1 MNIKKLID
9 DIKDFFE
16 KNSKI
21 KRLSVICLVLVFILI
36 ALNVIGENKGLN
48 SIIPSVTNNNSRNGS
63 SAVDTSSISEEKIMT
78 SDEYEE
84 KQKADLINIL
94 KKMNGVGDVDVMLTF
109 ESGEQKVP
117 AYDTTAQKSTTEETD
132 TQGGK
137 RVNNQNNDNSKV
149 VMTQNDG
156 KNEPFILTTYKPKI
170 VGIVIVAEGA
180 EDSKTK
186 YEIEQAVSK
195 LYNLSL
201 EKVNV
206 YSMKK

>member
-1 MNIKKLID
+1 MGMKKFTD
-9 DIKDFFE
+9 DIKEFLE
-16 KNSKI
+16 KNNKMKNLI
-21 KRLSVICLVLVFILI
+21 VICLVLVFVLI
-36 ALNVIGENKGLN
+36 SMNVIGGSHILTSKITSISSGGTKNQENINL
-48 SIIPSVTNNNSRNGS
+48 
-63 SAVDTSSISEEKIMT
+63 DTSKVVTSE
-78 SDEYEE
+78 DYEE
-84 KQKADLINIL
+84 KQKVDLINIL
-94 KKMNGVGDVDVMLTF
+94 KKMNGVGDVDVMITF
-109 ESGEQKVP
+109 ENGEQKVP
-117 AYDTTAQKSTTEETD
+117 AYDKTEQKSTTEETD

-180 EDSKTK
+180 ENSKTK

-201 EKVNV
+201 DKVNV
-206 YSMKK
+206 YSMKN

>member
-1 MNIKKLID
+1 MDMKKITD

-21 KRLSVICLVLVFILI
+21 KNLSLICLVLTFVLI
-36 ALNVIGENKGLN
+36 VMNVLGSSNILN
-48 SIIPSVTNNNSRNGS
+48 SKITSISNGS
-63 SAVDTSSISEEKIMT
+63 SKNESNIDLSNEKVMT
-78 SDEYEE
+78 SDDYEE

-94 KKMNGVGDVDVMLTF
+94 KKMDGVGDVDVMISF
-109 ESGEQKVP
+109 ENGEEKVP
-117 AYDTTAQKSTTEETD
+117 AYDKTEQKSTTEETD

-137 RVNNQNNDNSKV
+137 RVNNQNNDNSTV
-149 VMTQNDG
+149 VMTQNEG

-180 EDSKTK
+180 ENSKTK

-195 LYNLSL
+195 LYNVSL
-201 EKVNV
+201 DKVNV

>member
-1 MNIKKLID
+1 MDMKKITD

-21 KRLSVICLVLVFILI
+21 KNLSLICLVFTFVLI
-36 ALNVIGENKGLN
+36 VMNVLGSSNILN
-48 SIIPSVTNNNSRNGS
+48 SKITSISNGS
-63 SAVDTSSISEEKIMT
+63 SKNESNIDLSNEKVMT
-78 SDEYEE
+78 SDDYEE

-94 KKMNGVGDVDVMLTF
+94 KKMDGVGDVDVMITF
-109 ESGEQKVP
+109 ENGEEKVP
-117 AYDTTAQKSTTEETD
+117 AYDKTEQKSTTEETD

-137 RVNNQNNDNSKV
+137 RVNNQNNDNSTV
-149 VMTQNDG
+149 VMTQNEG

-180 EDSKTK
+180 ENSKTK

-195 LYNLSL
+195 LYNVSL
-201 EKVNV
+201 DKVNV
-206 YSMKK
+206 YSMKR

>member
-1 MNIKKLID
+1 MRLKKFID
-9 DIKDFFE
+9 EAKDFFE

-21 KRLSVICLVLVFILI
+21 KNLSVICLILIFILI
-36 ALNVIGENKGLN
+36 GMNVIGSSSLVNNKL
-48 SIIPSVTNNNSRNGS
+48 S
-63 SAVDTSSISEEKIMT
+63 SAAKNSSKNENNVDLSNEKIMT
-78 SDEYEE
+78 SEDYEE
-84 KQKADLINIL
+84 KQKVDLINIL
-94 KKMNGVGDVDVMLTF
+94 KKMDGVGDVDVMITF
-109 ESGEQKVP
+109 ENGEEKVP
-117 AYDTTAQKSTTEETD
+117 AYDKTQQKATTEETD

-180 EDSKTK
+180 ENGKTK
-186 YEIEQAVSK
+186 YDIEQAVSK

-201 EKVNV
+201 DKVNV

>member
-1 MNIKKLID
+1 MNMKKITD

-21 KRLSVICLVLVFILI
+21 KNLSLICLVLMFVLI
-36 ALNVIGENKGLN
+36 VMNVLGNSNTLN
-48 SIIPSVTNNNSRNGS
+48 SKITSISNGS
-63 SAVDTSSISEEKIMT
+63 SKSESNVDLSNEKVMT
-78 SDEYEE
+78 SDDYEE

-94 KKMNGVGDVDVMLTF
+94 KKMDGVGDVDVMISF
-109 ESGEQKVP
+109 ENGEEKVP
-117 AYDTTAQKSTTEETD
+117 AYDKTEQKSTTEETD

-137 RVNNQNNDNSKV
+137 RVNNQNNDNSTV
-149 VMTQNDG
+149 VMTQNEG

-180 EDSKTK
+180 ENSKTK

-195 LYNLSL
+195 LYNVSL
-201 EKVNV
+201 DKVNV

>member
-1 MNIKKLID
+1 MNMKKITD

-21 KRLSVICLVLVFILI
+21 KNLSLICLVFTFVLI
-36 ALNVIGENKGLN
+36 VMNVLGSSNILN
-48 SIIPSVTNNNSRNGS
+48 SKITSISNGS
-63 SAVDTSSISEEKIMT
+63 SKNESNIDLSNEKVMT
-78 SDEYEE
+78 SDDYEE

-94 KKMNGVGDVDVMLTF
+94 KKMDGVGDVDVMISF
-109 ESGEQKVP
+109 ENGEEKVP
-117 AYDTTAQKSTTEETD
+117 AYDKTEQKSTTEETD

-137 RVNNQNNDNSKV
+137 RVNNQNNDNSTV
-149 VMTQNDG
+149 VMTQNEG

-180 EDSKTK
+180 ENSKTK

-195 LYNLSL
+195 LYNVSL
-201 EKVNV
+201 DKVNV
-206 YSMKK
+206 YSMKR